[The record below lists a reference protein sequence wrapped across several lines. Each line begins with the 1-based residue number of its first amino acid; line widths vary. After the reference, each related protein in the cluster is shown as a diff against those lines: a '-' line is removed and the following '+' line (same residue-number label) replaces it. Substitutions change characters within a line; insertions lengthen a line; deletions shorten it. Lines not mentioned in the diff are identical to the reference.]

1 MDEVIQINSELS
13 GVVVSDREVYIY
25 FADGSEIHISQYHA
39 QDCCE
44 SVYIELDSL
53 KFLKSAFVGIKFNT
67 LDIVKVP
74 GQGVIFSFAVE
85 HEVYNLYQ
93 QRTIKIFCSAYNH
106 QNGYYGT
113 DLELTLIH
121 GTKEVKIDIS
131 DCTENHFE

>member
-1 MDEVIQINSELS
+1 MSEAIEINSELS
-13 GVVVSDREVYIY
+13 SIVFTDGHAYIY
-25 FADGSEIHISQYHA
+25 FEDGSVIQISQYHA

-44 SVYIELDSL
+44 SVYLDLDSL
-53 KFLKSAFVGIKFNT
+53 SFLESSFSGRKFKTLEIK
-67 LDIVKVP
+67 KVP
-74 GQGVIFSFAVE
+74 NQGVLFCFEIE
-85 HEVYNLYQ
+85 HEDYAWM
-93 QRTIKIFCSAYNH
+93 QRSIKIFCSAYNY